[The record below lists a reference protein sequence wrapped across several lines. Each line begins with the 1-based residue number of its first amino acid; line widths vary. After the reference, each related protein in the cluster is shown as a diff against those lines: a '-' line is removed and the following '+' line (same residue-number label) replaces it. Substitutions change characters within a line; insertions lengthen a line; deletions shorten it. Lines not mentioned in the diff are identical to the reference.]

1 MANSLFAIIESGGK
15 QYRVSEGDLI
25 DVECQSG
32 EVGQSLSFNE
42 VLLVGD
48 QETVHL
54 GTPVLSG
61 ARVVGTIAEQG
72 KKDKVIVFKFK
83 RRKKY
88 RRKQGHRQRFT
99 RVRIDQIEL
108 AAKKVQRPDTE
119 QVEEKASKA
128 VEKPRARKEAAAKK
142 APSKTVKKKASKQVA
157 AKEGSKAPKKQ
168 AAKAPKKTT
177 AKAAPEKGARTAQ
190 KSKAK
195 VVKKKTT
202 KCVKKTTKKS
212 TKKTIQKKD

>member
-1 MANSLFAIIESGGK
+1 MRNSLYAIIESGGK

-48 QETVHL
+48 QKTIHL
-54 GTPVLSG
+54 GTPLLSG

-88 RRKQGHRQRFT
+88 RRKQGHRQLFT

-108 AAKKVQRPDTE
+108 AAEKVQRPETE
-119 QVEEKASKA
+119 QVKEKTAKA
-128 VEKPRARKEAAAKK
+128 VKKPTARTEAAAKK
-142 APSKTVKKKASKQVA
+142 APSKTVKKKA
-157 AKEGSKAPKKQ
+157 GKAPKKQ
-168 AAKAPKKTT
+168 AAKTPKETA
-177 AKAAPEKGARTAQ
+177 AKAAPEKGARPAK

-202 KCVKKTTKKS
+202 KGVKKS
-212 TKKTIQKKD
+212 TKKTVQKKDRK

>member
-1 MANSLFAIIESGGK
+1 MRNFSYAIIESGGK

-42 VLLVGD
+42 VLLVGNP
-48 QETVHL
+48 ETIHL
-54 GTPVLSG
+54 GTPLLSG

-72 KKDKVIVFKFK
+72 KNDKVIVFKFK

-88 RRKQGHRQRFT
+88 RKKQGHRQRFT

-108 AAKKVQRPDTE
+108 TPEKVRGPETK
-119 QVEEKASKA
+119 QVKEKVSKA
-128 VEKPRARKEAAAKK
+128 VAKPKAVKEAAAKK
-142 APSKTVKKKASKQVA
+142 APSKTVKKKASK
-157 AKEGSKAPKKQ
+157 APKKQ

-177 AKAAPEKGARTAQ
+177 TKAAPEKGARTAQ

-195 VVKKKTT
+195 VVKKKAT
-202 KCVKKTTKKS
+202 KGVKKTTKKS
-212 TKKTIQKKD
+212 TKKTVQKKD